1 MNLNITGH
9 HVEVTDAIRAY
20 ASEKIERV
28 VRHSDNVTSVN
39 VILSVDKL
47 NQKAEATVHVRGR
60 DIHVESVDAD
70 LYAAIDALAD
80 KLSRQMQKHKQKTA
94 EHNHDSHRF
103 TADR

>member
-20 ASEKIERV
+20 TSEKIDRV

-47 NQKAEATVHVRGR
+47 TQKAEVTVHVRGR
-60 DIHVESVDAD
+60 DIHIECVDTD

-80 KLSRQMQKHKQKTA
+80 KLSRQMQKHKQKMT
-94 EHNHDSHRF
+94 EHHHESHKF
-103 TADR
+103 VT